1 MAIIQKH
8 VTINGKDFIYTYSNA
23 GRKVVRDG
31 IEYDEAYDPAEFN
44 REYTEGSVSSDEDVT
59 PEEVIDAIEGVL

>member
-23 GRKVVRDG
+23 GCKVVRDG
-31 IEYDEAYDPAEFN
+31 VEYDEAYDPAEFN
-44 REYTEGSVSSDEDVT
+44 REYTEGSATEEEVA
-59 PEEVIDAIEGVL
+59 PEE